1 MEHRVVARF
10 KDGRLLKGLAR
21 DPAPGSGLLRLRLP
35 GESNVPIDIRLEDL
49 KGVFFVKTWE
59 GNPAYVESEEGFA
72 NGELESNGTYRMQRT
87 VAGFQDG
94 ERLKGYSHNFAPDLP
109 TLCFF
114 PYDPFGNNYKVLIVC
129 SALSDIEIW

>member
-21 DPAPGSGLLRLRLP
+21 DPEPGSDLLRLRLP
-35 GESNVPIDIRLEDL
+35 GEPGLPVEIRLEDL
-49 KGVFFVKTWE
+49 KGVFFVKSWE
-59 GNPAYVESEEGFA
+59 GNPAYVESDEGFA
-72 NGELESNGTYRMQRT
+72 EGELRSNGAHRMQRA

-109 TLCFF
+109 TMCFF
-114 PYDPFGNNYKVLIVC
+114 PHDPFGNNYKVLIVC